1 MAENHP
7 AQRAEQ
13 KTDAKGGKGGE
24 GAHRRIDLRE
34 KLTVKNQRGGNAV
47 EQKIVPVD
55 YRTGKTAEAAR
66 RARCSDGIAPSG
78 DEEARVVSIVI
89 LSDVIFYRY

>member
-24 GAHRRIDLRE
+24 RAHRRTNLGE
-34 KLTVKNQRGGNAV
+34 KFTVKNQRGGNAV

-55 YRTGKTAEAAR
+55 YRTGKTAEGRAAR
-66 RARCSDGIAPSG
+66 AMQRWYSPVGGRGGEGGIHSDP
-78 DEEARVVSIVI
+78 V
-89 LSDVIFYRY
+89 